1 MLDCSIPRFLSL
13 YGIKYYRISP
23 MINHI
28 LSVKFGTLDVELL
41 IKNAAIIGVDLAVCG
56 SLTDAAPFHFMRHE
70 IKQKNHGSGGQRS
83 RKSATLP
90 KEALCRPRQAQG
102 LFATSLASDHE

>member
-1 MLDCSIPRFLSL
+1 
-13 YGIKYYRISP
+13 

-41 IKNAAIIGVDLAVCG
+41 IKTAAIIGVDLAVCG

-70 IKQKNHGSGGQRS
+70 IKQKKS
-83 RKSATLP
+83 RVRRPTVSQIGNSAKRGLVP
-90 KEALCRPRQAQG
+90 SEAGARFIRN
-102 LFATSLASDHE
+102 FISF

>member
-1 MLDCSIPRFLSL
+1 
-13 YGIKYYRISP
+13 

-70 IKQKNHGSGGQRS
+70 IKQNKS
-83 RKSATLP
+83 RVRRPPVSQIGNSSKRGLVPS
-90 KEALCRPRQAQG
+90 EAGARFIRN
-102 LFATSLASDHE
+102 FISF